1 MYVFTSLESIR
12 VFTAICFCDM
22 SMFFG
27 GFFGEHLTLSK
38 TYLGTNHDLIWG
50 RDVISYS
57 DRKFIL
63 FLNWLIYF
71 FLIYKKHVGICC
83 WPDRGQIF
91 KKKKIPAKEKK
102 MVGTQENIA
111 GE

>member
-1 MYVFTSLESIR
+1 
-12 VFTAICFCDM
+12 
-22 SMFFG
+22 
-27 GFFGEHLTLSK
+27 
-38 TYLGTNHDLIWG
+38 LGTNHDLIWG

-71 FLIYKKHVGICC
+71 FDLQKACGNLLLARQGTNLK
-83 WPDRGQIF
+83 

-102 MVGTQENIA
+102 MVGT
-111 GE
+111 